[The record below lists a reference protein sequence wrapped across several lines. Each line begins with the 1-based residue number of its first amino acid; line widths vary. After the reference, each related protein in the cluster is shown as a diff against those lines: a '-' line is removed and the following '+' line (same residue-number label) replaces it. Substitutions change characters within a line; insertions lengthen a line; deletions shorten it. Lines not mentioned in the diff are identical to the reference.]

1 MSATN
6 RPLWSGLPV
15 KVIGSI
21 AILAF
26 LAFLMV
32 PQNRIDDDDSVGDQN
47 TEVADDVDEQSE
59 CSRELARIVNGMQPG
74 RLGIVSDA
82 TDLAAELNRWF
93 AKCGGEIDEDLTQD
107 VETQRKLVSP
117 EIFAV
122 LQTERFLPE
131 DIAYVRQCLLAKAVA
146 AQVCANLT
154 DDTQR
159 VLALFQF
166 LSRQLVAV
174 DSQETAAPVL
184 PASPYETLLWGQ
196 GSAADR
202 AWAFATLLQQLRI
215 DAMVIVPRQ
224 QPEHWLLGVNLVDQ
238 GILLFDPH
246 LGLPIPGN
254 EDAADTPYPTAVAS
268 LTEVLQDDGPFRK
281 LDLPDHPYPLQKNDL
296 ENLSIQLIGSPSQW
310 SDRMARLQYMV
321 APIEA
326 VDVYDGLGENALRPG
341 ASQLSRIAK
350 LGTANKLWTEESIE
364 IWEYPVQQMQQL
376 ALDMANDQSFYSL
389 KMQIF
394 AGPQIPKLDART
406 GQIMIRAADE
416 TLHAVRIE
424 QLRGENSAALL
435 HFGPILT
442 SYRTN
447 PTPLNT
453 DAANYAAFWTGMSQY
468 ETQKFSAASNTFE
481 RFVSTLRQSPTQLVP
496 INAMQLAA
504 ANWKA
509 IALSSAGL
517 LDEAIQALKDAQTMQ
532 FSHRNAYLMK
542 RWELLKNA
550 QANRESND

>member
-93 AKCGGEIDEDLTQD
+93 AKCGSEIDEDLTQD

-296 ENLSIQLIGSPSQW
+296 ENLSIHLIGSPSQW

-326 VDVYDGLGENALRPG
+326 VDPLPAGRCRWSTARVLSAEGRGG
-341 ASQLSRIAK
+341 ASVRSERHSRNRKRVGSSAAGFISTTSRAGMADAGILSA
-350 LGTANKLWTEESIE
+350 THT
-364 IWEYPVQQMQQL
+364 L
-376 ALDMANDQSFYSL
+376 ALVPQAPEP
-389 KMQIF
+389 
-394 AGPQIPKLDART
+394 GPGSRY
-406 GQIMIRAADE
+406 
-416 TLHAVRIE
+416 HASVVW
-424 QLRGENSAALL
+424 
-435 HFGPILT
+435 H
-442 SYRTN
+442 
-447 PTPLNT
+447 
-453 DAANYAAFWTGMSQY
+453 
-468 ETQKFSAASNTFE
+468 
-481 RFVSTLRQSPTQLVP
+481 
-496 INAMQLAA
+496 
-504 ANWKA
+504 
-509 IALSSAGL
+509 
-517 LDEAIQALKDAQTMQ
+517 
-532 FSHRNAYLMK
+532 
-542 RWELLKNA
+542 
-550 QANRESND
+550 